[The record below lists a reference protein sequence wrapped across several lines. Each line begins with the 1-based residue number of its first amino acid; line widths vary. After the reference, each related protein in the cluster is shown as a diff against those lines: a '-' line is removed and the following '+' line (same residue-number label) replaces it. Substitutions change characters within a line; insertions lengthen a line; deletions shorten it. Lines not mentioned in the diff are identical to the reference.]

1 MRDTAVPRAI
11 ERLLSLPGLPFM
23 ARLCLAS
30 AFIQSGIS
38 KLIDFQ
44 GAMDEMQHLGL
55 HRPGLLAAAVIL
67 TQLGGSALILTRR
80 YCWLGAGI
88 LAVFTVI
95 ATLMAHRFWQ
105 FDGADRIHQMTT
117 FFEHLGLVGGFA
129 VAALLV
135 DGEAASDR
143 RGSSF
148 VFSDAP
154 HRVRGNI
161 ISKQLDP

>member
-1 MRDTAVPRAI
+1 MSDIAAPQAI
-11 ERLLSLPGLPFM
+11 DRLLSLPGLSAV

-44 GAMDEMQHLGL
+44 GAMDEMQHFGL
-55 HRPGLLAAAVIL
+55 PHPGLFAAAVIL
-67 TQLGGSALILTRR
+67 TQLGGSALLLTRR

-88 LAVFTVI
+88 LAVFTVM

-105 FDGADRIHQMTT
+105 FDGADRIHQTTT

-129 VAALLV
+129 LAALLLN
-135 DGEAASDR
+135 GGANSDR
-143 RGSSF
+143 RPAVQGSW
-148 VFSDAP
+148 
-154 HRVRGNI
+154 GNI
-161 ISKQLDP
+161 ISNQLNSTFRRRP